1 MSIDPVGE
9 WIELANQDEASARYL
24 FGMRPLP
31 LEVICFHCQQAV
43 EKTLKAVLAKHR
55 LDIPRTHDL
64 LELLDLVLVLAP
76 SVASLEPRL
85 LSLNDFAVVVRYP
98 SHVPLEEQDVI
109 KAIAA
114 VREARQALAALL

>member
-1 MSIDPVGE
+1 MLS
-9 WIELANQDEASARYL
+9 
-24 FGMRPLP
+24 LP
-31 LEVICFHCQQAV
+31 AGRG
-43 EKTLKAVLAKHR
+43 KTLKAVLAKQR
-55 LDIPRTHDL
+55 LEIPRTHDL

-98 SHVPLEEQDVI
+98 SHVPLEEQDAI